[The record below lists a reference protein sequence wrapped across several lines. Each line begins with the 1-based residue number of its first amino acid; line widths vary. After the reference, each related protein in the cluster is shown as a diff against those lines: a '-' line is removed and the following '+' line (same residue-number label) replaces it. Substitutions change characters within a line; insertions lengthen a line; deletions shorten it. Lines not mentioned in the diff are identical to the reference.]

1 MKKIYAFL
9 AGVVIASGVSA
20 ATLERAPKISMEKA
34 TVVGRLENAA
44 MKKVADLSKKVLSR
58 ADESEA
64 PEITGDYLLCYT
76 NYSTNNGTTTT
87 RMAPS
92 NNLVPTENEGE
103 YQFETF
109 IFSDTSL
116 KGKLH
121 YDPEF
126 WKDEAGNPVGEWVLS
141 IGVGDEASE
150 PLFYDDLSQFASY
163 GFTNNEPIY
172 FYLVSLEANGKLQ
185 YYSDDAYELVVRDG
199 YLMSPYLDG
208 FGLGMASRFIEG
220 VGGVTYS
227 SGYLNLFTALP
238 NAHGTAIETASDGTE
253 VVSEEVEFPM
263 YTETFEMEGTPCLYV
278 RGLCGWPGEQV
289 FILSQEEQYAYT
301 VEMPLTV
308 IQDYELYMTQDAET
322 TEVLMEITP
331 ETEGQ
336 TIMSTEFIGLIDAS
350 DVEGGLWATYEEVVV
365 AFDYNVWTGDAQ
377 TGIKSA
383 EIDDV
388 NAPTVYYNMQGME
401 ISNPAAGEIYIVKKG
416 NKVSKQIIK

>member
-34 TVVGRLENAA
+34 TVVGSLESAA
-44 MKKVADLSKKVLSR
+44 LKKVADKSKKTLSR

-64 PEITGDYLLCYT
+64 PVITGDYLVCYSNFNT
-76 NYSTNNGTTTT
+76 NQGTTTT

-92 NNLVPTENEGE
+92 NNLVATENEGE

-121 YDPEF
+121 YVPAF
-126 WKDEAGNPVGEWVLS
+126 WNDEYGNPVDEWVLS
-141 IGVGDEASE
+141 IAVGDEASE
-150 PLFYDDLSQFASY
+150 PLFYDDLSQFAAY

-172 FYLVSLEANGKLQ
+172 FYLVSLGADGKLQ
-185 YYSDDAYELVVRDG
+185 YYSDNTYDFVVRDG
-199 YLMSPYLDG
+199 YLYSPYIEG

-227 SGYLNLFTALP
+227 SGYLDLFTALP
-238 NAHGTAIETASDGTE
+238 NAHGTAIETASDGTQI
-253 VVSEEVEFPM
+253 VSEEVEFPM
-263 YTETFEMEGTPCLYV
+263 YTETFVEEGTPCLYV

-289 FILSQEEQYAYT
+289 FILDQEEQYAYT

-308 IQDYELYMTQDAET
+308 ISDYELYMTQDGES

-331 ETEGQ
+331 ETDGQ
-336 TIMSTEFIGLIDAS
+336 TILSTEFIGLIDAS

-365 AFDYNVWTGDAQ
+365 AFDYNVWTGEGM

-388 NAPTVYYNMQGME
+388 NAPAVYYNLQGME
-401 ISNPAAGEIYIVKKG
+401 ISNPAAGQIYIVKKG